1 MAASPPFSSP
11 IEYEPPT
18 IMFATYAK
26 YAAMST
32 YVRNLSVRDKRAAF
46 QVMRNFSGVT
56 HNSLLPAWGI
66 TCGEFAV
73 WQILTET
80 KEK

>member
-1 MAASPPFSSP
+1 MSESTRKGAPV
-11 IEYEPPT
+11 EYEPPT

-32 YVRNLSVRDKRAAF
+32 YIRNLSVRDKRAAF
-46 QVMRNFSGVT
+46 QIMRNFSGVN
-56 HNSLLPAWGI
+56 HNSLLPEWGI

-73 WQILTET
+73 WQILTDT
-80 KEK
+80 KER